1 MTWRVMLAAALVTLT
16 LGCDRPVNP
25 NPLRSSV
32 ATAVPIGLPLL
43 IVTGTST
50 LTTTVLPVS
59 PLTVPRGST
68 LSCIDGVNNPLPPV
82 PIAGTVNAG
91 IPGGITPGMIAPSGQ
106 PVTLLNPGTFT
117 FGCAFLP
124 TIIITIIVV

>member
-1 MTWRVMLAAALVTLT
+1 MLAAALVTLT

-32 ATAVPIGLPLL
+32 ATAAPVGLPLL

-50 LTTTVLPVS
+50 LTTTVLPLS
-59 PLTVPRGST
+59 PFTVPRGST

-91 IPGGITPGMIAPSGQ
+91 IPGAITPGIIAPSGQ
-106 PVTLLNPGTFT
+106 AVAFLTPGTFT

-124 TIIITIIVV
+124 TIVITIIVV